1 MIKVKICCIKS
12 IAEAKLA
19 IETGATAVGLVA
31 KMPSGPGIIDDALIR
46 QIANAVPPSIS
57 SFLLTSETSAK
68 SIIDHSN
75 RTNTS
80 TIQIVDR
87 LQTGS
92 YEDIRTGLPNT
103 ELVQV
108 IHVIGKESI
117 DEAIAVSPYVDYIL
131 LDSGNPNLEV
141 KKLGGTGKV
150 HNWEI
155 SATIR
160 KEVDVPIYLAGGLN
174 CENVGEAIGV
184 VKPYGLDVCSGV
196 RANGK
201 LSKEKVEAFFKAIKQ
216 AGDNANN

>member
-12 IAEAKLA
+12 IVEARLA
-19 IETGATAVGLVA
+19 IEIGATAVGLVA
-31 KMPSGPGIIDDALIR
+31 KMPSGPGIIDDTLIR
-46 QIANAVPPSIS
+46 QIANAVPPPIS

-92 YEDIRTGLPNT
+92 YEDIRTALPDT

-131 LDSGNPNLEV
+131 LDSGNPNLEI

-155 SATIR
+155 SAAIR
-160 KEVDVPIYLAGGLN
+160 KEVEVPIYLAGGLN
-174 CENVGEAIGV
+174 SENVGEAIDV
-184 VKPYGLDVCSGV
+184 VKPYGVDVCSGV

-201 LSKEKVEAFFKAIKQ
+201 LSKEKLEGFFQAIKQ
-216 AGDNANN
+216 AGDNATS

>member
-12 IAEAKLA
+12 IVEARLA
-19 IETGATAVGLVA
+19 IEIGATAVGLVA
-31 KMPSGPGIIDDALIR
+31 KMPSGPGIIDDTLIR
-46 QIANAVPPSIS
+46 QIANAIPPPIS
-57 SFLLTSETSAK
+57 SFLLTSEISAK

-92 YEDIRTGLPNT
+92 YEDIRTALPDT

-131 LDSGNPNLEV
+131 LDSGNPNLEI

-155 SATIR
+155 STTIR
-160 KEVDVPIYLAGGLN
+160 KEVEVPIYLAGGLN
-174 CENVGEAIGV
+174 SENVGEAIDV
-184 VKPYGLDVCSGV
+184 VKPYGVDVCSGV

-201 LSKEKVEAFFKAIKQ
+201 LSKEKLEGFFQAIKQ
-216 AGDNANN
+216 AGDNATS